1 MELSRTQE
9 FMLNLYL
16 NKFDNAFAL
25 NLTSSEKLELAK
37 QVEGELKV
45 KRWLPDDQN
54 RIRSYFHPILGGAK
68 L

>member
-1 MELSRTQE
+1 MELTRTQE
-9 FMLNLYL
+9 FMIHLYVG
-16 NKFDNAFAL
+16 KIDDAFAL
-25 NLTSSEKLELAK
+25 NLTSSDKLELAK

-54 RIRSYFHPILGGAK
+54 RIRSYFHPILGGGK

>member
-1 MELSRTQE
+1 LLSVIVAV
-9 FMLNLYL
+9 
-16 NKFDNAFAL
+16 KFDNAFAL

-45 KRWLPDDQN
+45 KRWYDYEQN
-54 RIRSYFHPILGGAK
+54 RIRSYFHPILGGGK